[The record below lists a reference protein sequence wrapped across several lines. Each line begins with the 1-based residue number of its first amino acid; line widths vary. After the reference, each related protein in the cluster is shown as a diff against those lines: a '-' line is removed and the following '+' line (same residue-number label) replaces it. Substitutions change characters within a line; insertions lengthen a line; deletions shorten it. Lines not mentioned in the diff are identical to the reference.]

1 MTSLIRA
8 FMLVLLVPEIAWHVE
23 QQNNIYI
30 YIYTHKITHLPR
42 VKKIKIKTFQA
53 KTFPVLLLL
62 AKSFLRLAVRLAHHS
77 HQSQNLAYNFNF
89 VLTLTMYDYNG
100 NICYDYN
107 ENI

>member
-30 YIYTHKITHLPR
+30 YIYIYTHKITHLPR
-42 VKKIKIKTFQA
+42 VKKIKKKTFQA

-62 AKSFLRLAVRLAHHS
+62 AKTFLRLAIRLAHCS
-77 HQSQNLAYNFNF
+77 HQSQNLAYNFCPNP
-89 VLTLTMYDYNG
+89 DYV
-100 NICYDYN
+100 
-107 ENI
+107 